1 MGRDERYQ
9 SWKEFESMMLK
20 NEGQRI
26 LHKSL
31 AESRRCCPKEGLIIK
46 LQRAAAQPF
55 LQGATQAV
63 NTHLLRAKMCR
74 TTSTRAGPAHFGVL
88 PATR

>member
-9 SWKEFESMMLK
+9 SWKEFESMMFK
-20 NEGQRI
+20 KEGQRI

-31 AESRRCCPKEGLIIK
+31 AESRRWCPKEGLIMK

-63 NTHLLRAKMCR
+63 NTHLLRAKVCR
-74 TTSTRAGPAHFGVL
+74 TTSTRTGPSHFGVL